1 MTRDARCAEPAGQH
15 AGRVAGHAAPDQL
28 DDRGRMCRIGYQPP
42 AVRLGPDRNPA
53 GRHGT
58 AGQRPCLLQGVP
70 GFARRSVLS
79 ASCDPDYAAVAAG
92 LVRRCVAD
100 DSSGMPSRWLS
111 AAGIPRHV
119 NTVSPVPEAHRGL
132 VIRVVMLG

>member
-1 MTRDARCAEPAGQH
+1 MPGGTVPSGRISVRAEP
-15 AGRVAGHAAPDQL
+15 
-28 DDRGRMCRIGYQPP
+28 DDW
-42 AVRLGPDRNPA
+42 RL
-53 GRHGT
+53 
-58 AGQRPCLLQGVP
+58 VP
-70 GFARRSVLS
+70 
-79 ASCDPDYAAVAAG
+79 DPDYAAVAAG

>member
-1 MTRDARCAEPAGQH
+1 MTRPLRASGTGKPYSHDAGCLCAEPAGQH

-70 GFARRSVLS
+70 GFARRLVLS
-79 ASCDPDYAAVAAG
+79 ASCDPAQVIRALAIAVPDGAG
-92 LVRRCVAD
+92 K
-100 DSSGMPSRWLS
+100 SSGGSDLI
-111 AAGIPRHV
+111 G
-119 NTVSPVPEAHRGL
+119 T
-132 VIRVVMLG
+132 